1 MSQFSTAGHEEGGPM
16 TPDDFPAV
24 FAEGWA
30 LPKPDAFLD
39 RFRPLIHGEAV
50 FTQPM
55 FPDAH
60 GRSEVEGMFRRLFAL
75 FPDMALTVRSSAVQ
89 GGTVFIESD
98 CTANLGR
105 KPVHFRVCDRFAISG
120 GTIRSRASYSDP
132 LPVLLTGLRRP
143 SGWPR
148 LLRSRTT

>member
-1 MSQFSTAGHEEGGPM
+1 M

-39 RFRPLIHGEAV
+39 HFRPLIHGDAV

-60 GRSEVEGMFRRLFAL
+60 GLAEVERMFRRLFAL
-75 FPDMALTVRSSAVQ
+75 FPDMDLTVRTSAVQ

-98 CTANLGR
+98 CTATLGR
-105 KPVHFRVCDRFAISG
+105 KAVRFGVCDRFAIAD
-120 GTIRSRASYSDP
+120 GTIRARASYSDP

-143 SGWPR
+143 SCWPR
-148 LLRSRTT
+148 LLRSRTA